1 MTSVSSTRCSSVAF
15 QMCEASNL
23 MKNSLPCLIQS
34 LLFLTIV
41 CSLPTVFFDNSLM
54 GQDVSPEHARFFENE
69 VRPLLAENCFQ
80 CHADEKQKG
89 DLRLDSLAKML
100 TGGESGA
107 AVVPGK
113 PEESLLIQAVRYE
126 SFEMP
131 PEKKLSDAQIQIL
144 TEWIRM
150 GAPWPGSDPS
160 APMVRKTASGGIDP
174 FTDEDRTWWAL
185 QPVTRPTIPVIQ
197 DSTWARN
204 DVDRFVLSRMLVEEL
219 SPAPAADRTSLARR
233 LYFDVTGLPP
243 TPEQVAA
250 FVNDK
255 SPDAYEQ
262 LVDRLLASP
271 EYGEH
276 AARQWLDLV
285 RYADSDGY
293 RADGYRDNA
302 WRYRDYVIEAFN
314 SDKPY
319 DRFVQ
324 EQLAA
329 DELFPHEPDTQ
340 AALGYMR
347 HWVYEWNLRDAPGQW
362 KTILDDVTDTT
373 ADVFMGLGLQ
383 CAKCHNHKFDPLLQ
397 KDYFRLQAYFAPM
410 MPTDALLADEAAISA
425 HRAEKTKWEEATH
438 SIRAEI
444 AAIEAPWRAR
454 LKDAAIN
461 RFPVE
466 IQTSVRKDLNEQTA
480 YERQMTYLVMRQVDA
495 EYGSLESKLTPQEKD
510 RVLELKRQLE
520 TFKDQRPA
528 SLPVAQAVADVGTLA
543 PPTTMPKRVDE
554 MILPGIPSI
563 LDDQPAKIEP
573 LAGLRQTTGR
583 RAALAKWL
591 TDPKNPLATRVIV
604 NRIWQSIFGR
614 GLAVNVSDFGRLGEP
629 PTHPELLDYLTD
641 RFVTEGWSI
650 KSLRRLILTSAMYRQ
665 STRHPDFASFQTV
678 DPSNRWYWR
687 ADNRRLQAE
696 QIRDAMLLV
705 SGKLKSDRGGPGV
718 LPDIPRRSIYT
729 RVMRNSPDELLNSF
743 DLPLFFNSNSS
754 RNTTTTPVQ
763 ALLLI
768 NSDLM
773 LCHARAL
780 AESIAQTESN
790 PELQVAAVWERVFGR
805 RATPEELQSSIDFV
819 HSQANRQF
827 NLQKRQSES
836 FSTIETAKL
845 PYRDGQA
852 VRFTNTGPNLELKVN
867 HDASFNDADFTIEAF
882 FQLRSVD
889 EGAAVRTIAAKWNGD
904 RTKPGWGFGVTGQ
917 GSRRKP
923 QTLVLQLVGKT
934 ASGEVKE
941 DALFSDH
948 RITLDTPYYAS
959 ASVRLA
965 TNDQPGKVAFHLKD
979 ISNDDE
985 PLLTQEI
992 ETHIVS
998 GFANESPFTIGGL
1011 SGVASRTFDGLI
1023 DDVRLVN
1030 RPLAISELLHS
1041 TEKTIA
1047 ETTGFWRFETEPGLM
1062 ANSAGDG
1069 LPIQARGEAI
1079 IQLEPSQAALV
1090 DFCHALLNSN
1100 EFLYVQ

>member
-1 MTSVSSTRCSSVAF
+1 VLLLAVPHKV
-15 QMCEASNL
+15 L
-23 MKNSLPCLIQS
+23 MAQEL
-34 LLFLTIV
+34 
-41 CSLPTVFFDNSLM
+41 
-54 GQDVSPEHARFFENE
+54 SPEHAKFFENE

-89 DLRLDSLAKML
+89 DLRLDSLTTML

-107 AVVPGK
+107 AIVPGK
-113 PEESLLIQAVRYE
+113 PDESLLIQAVRYE

-131 PEKKLSDAQIQIL
+131 PEKKLTDAQIQIL

-160 APMVRKTASGGIDP
+160 APMVRKTASGSIDR
-174 FTDEDRTWWAL
+174 FTDEDRAWWAL

-197 DSTWARN
+197 DSPWARN

-219 SPAPAADRTSLARR
+219 HPAPAADPNSLVRR

-255 SPDAYEQ
+255 SPDACEQ

-302 WRYRDYVIEAFN
+302 WRYRDYVIDAFN

-329 DELFPHEPDTQ
+329 DELFPHEADTQ

-373 ADVFMGLGLQ
+373 ADVFLGLGLQ

-410 MPTDALLADEAAISA
+410 MPTDAVLADDAAISR
-425 HRAEKTKWEEATH
+425 HRDELTKWEEETRM
-438 SIRAEI
+438 IRDEI
-444 AAIEAPWRAR
+444 AAIEAPYRAK

-466 IQTSVRKDLNEQTA
+466 IQTSVRKVLNEQTA
-480 YERQMTYLVMRQVDA
+480 YEQQMSYLVMRQVDA
-495 EYGSLESKLTPQEKD
+495 EYGSLESKLTPQQKD
-510 RVLELKRQLE
+510 RVLQLKRQLE
-520 TFKDQRPA
+520 TFKDLRPA
-528 SLPVAQAVADVGTLA
+528 SLPVALAVSDVGSQA
-543 PPTTMPKRVDE
+543 PPTTLPKRADE
-554 MILPGIPSI
+554 LILPGIPSI

-573 LAGLRQTTGR
+573 LEGLSQTTGR

-591 TDPKNPLATRVIV
+591 TDSKNPLATRVIV
-604 NRIWQSIFGR
+604 NRIWQSVFGR
-614 GLAVNVSDFGRLGEP
+614 GLAINVSDFGRLGEP

-650 KSLRRLILTSAMYRQ
+650 KSLRRLILTSATYRQ
-665 STRHPDFASFQTV
+665 STQHPDFASFQTI

-687 ADNRRLQAE
+687 ADNRHLQAE
-696 QIRDAMLLV
+696 QIRDAMLVV
-705 SGKLKSDRGGPGV
+705 SGKLKSERGGPGV
-718 LPDIPRRSIYT
+718 LSDIPKRSIYT

-768 NSDLM
+768 NSDLV
-773 LCHARAL
+773 LGHARAL
-780 AESIAQTESN
+780 AQSISLTESN
-790 PELQVAAVWERVFGR
+790 PELQVAAAWERVYGR
-805 RATPEELQSSIDFV
+805 TATSEELQSSIEFV
-819 HSQANRQF
+819 HGQANRQL
-827 NLQKRQSES
+827 NLQKRRSES
-836 FSTIETAKL
+836 FSTIETSKL

-867 HDASFNDADFTIEAF
+867 HDASFNDANFTIEAF

-889 EGAAVRTIAAKWNGD
+889 EGSSVRTIAAKWKGD
-904 RTKPGWGFGVTGQ
+904 RAKPGWGFGVTGQ

-923 QTLVLQLVGKT
+923 QTLVLQIVGKT

-948 RITLDTPYYAS
+948 RISLNTPYYAS

-965 TNDQPGKVAFHLKD
+965 TKDQPGQVAFHLKD

-1030 RPLAISELLHS
+1030 RPLATFELLYS

-1062 ANSAGDG
+1062 ANSAADR

>member
-1 MTSVSSTRCSSVAF
+1 MTSDWLIKCSSAAF
-15 QMCEASNL
+15 QMCEVSNR
-23 MKNSLPCLIQS
+23 MMR
-34 LLFLTIV
+34 FLT
-41 CSLPTVFFDNSLM
+41 CFLSLVSFVATPFLLVLAIPDNPLM
-54 GQDVSPEHARFFENE
+54 AQEISPEHVKFFEKE

-80 CHADEKQKG
+80 CHADKKQKG

-100 TGGESGA
+100 AGGESGA
-107 AVVPGK
+107 AIVPGM
-113 PEESLLIQAVRYE
+113 PEKSLLIQAVRYE
-126 SFEMP
+126 SLEMP
-131 PEKKLSDAQIQIL
+131 PEKKLTEAQIQIL
-144 TEWIRM
+144 SEWIRI

-160 APMVRKTASGGIDP
+160 APIVRKTASGSIDR
-174 FTDEDRTWWAL
+174 FTDEDRAWWAL
-185 QPVTRPTIPVIQ
+185 QPVTRPMIPVIP
-197 DSTWARN
+197 DDVWARN
-204 DVDRFVLSRMLVEEL
+204 EIDRFVLSRMMREGLK
-219 SPAPAADRTSLARR
+219 PAPAADPTSLVRR
-233 LYFDVTGLPP
+233 LYFNVTGLPP

-250 FVNDK
+250 FVGDK

-262 LVDRLLASP
+262 LVDRLLDSP

-302 WRYRDYVIEAFN
+302 WRYRDYVIDAFN
-314 SDKPY
+314 NDKRY

-329 DELFPHEPDTQ
+329 DELFSNEPNTQ
-340 AALGYMR
+340 VALGYLR

-397 KDYFRLQAYFAPM
+397 KDYFRLQASFAAL
-410 MPTDALLADEAAISA
+410 MPTEVVLADEQALLR
-425 HRAEKTKWEEATH
+425 HREEQTRWEEATQM
-438 SIRAEI
+438 IRDQI
-444 AAIEAPWRAR
+444 AAIEAPYRAT
-454 LKDAAIN
+454 LKEAAIN
-461 RFPVE
+461 RFPAE
-466 IQTSVRKDLNEQTA
+466 IQASVRKPGNDQTPYEQ
-480 YERQMTYLVMRQVDA
+480 QISYLVMRQVDA

-520 TFKDQRPA
+520 TFKDLRPK
-528 SLPVAQAVADVGTLA
+528 SLPMAMAVSDLGPQA
-543 PPTTMPKRVDE
+543 PPTTLPKRSDE
-554 MILPGIPSI
+554 IILPGIPSI
-563 LDDQPAKIEP
+563 LDQQPAKIEP
-573 LAGLRQTTGR
+573 LEGLSQTTGR

-591 TDPKNPLATRVIV
+591 TDPTNPLSTRVIV
-604 NRIWQSIFGR
+604 NRVWQSVFGR
-614 GLAVNVSDFGRLGEP
+614 GLAINVSDFGRLGEP

-650 KSLRRLILTSAMYRQ
+650 KSLRRSILNSATFRQ
-665 STRHPDFASFQTV
+665 STRHPDFASFQTI

-687 ADNRRLQAE
+687 GDNRRLQAE
-696 QIRDAMLLV
+696 QIRDAMLVV
-705 SGKLKSDRGGPGV
+705 SGKLKAERGGPGV
-718 LPDIPRRSIYT
+718 LSDISRRSIYT
-729 RVMRNSPDELLNSF
+729 RVMRNSPDELMNSF

-773 LCHARAL
+773 LGHARSL
-780 AESIAQTESN
+780 AESISQSESN
-790 PELQVAAVWERVFGR
+790 PERQVAAAWERVYGR
-805 RATPEELQSSIDFV
+805 PATSDELQSSIEFV
-819 HSQANRQF
+819 QSQAKRQLE
-827 NLQKRQSES
+827 LQQRQSES
-836 FSTIETAKL
+836 FGIIETSKL

-852 VRFTNTGPNLELKVN
+852 VRFTNSGPNLELKVS
-867 HDASFNDADFTIEAF
+867 HDKSFNDADFTIEAF
-882 FQLRSVD
+882 FQLRSID

-904 RTKPGWGFGVTGQ
+904 RTTPGWGFGVTGQ

-923 QTLVLQLVGKT
+923 KTLVLQIVGKT
-934 ASGEVKE
+934 ASGELKE

-948 RITLDTPYYAS
+948 RINLDTPYYAS
-959 ASVRLA
+959 ASVRWA
-965 TNDQPGKVAFHLKD
+965 KKGQPGQVTFHLKD

-985 PLLTQEI
+985 PLQTQEI
-992 ETHIVS
+992 ETQIVN
-998 GFANESPFTIGGL
+998 GFANELPFTIGGL
-1011 SGVASRTFDGLI
+1011 GGVRSRTFDGLI
-1023 DDVRLVN
+1023 DDVRLVS
-1030 RPLAISELLHS
+1030 RPLSISELLYS
-1041 TEKTIA
+1041 TEKTVE

-1062 ANSAGDG
+1062 ANSAGDR
-1069 LPIQARGEAI
+1069 LPIQARGAAI
-1079 IQLEPSQAALV
+1079 IQLNPSQAALV